1 MSSEAPEGW
10 SVNSLGELADLIMGQ
25 SPPSSVVTEGG
36 EGLPFI
42 QGNAEFGARHPTPRL
57 VASTTPKVVQ
67 KGDILISVRAP
78 VGEVNIAESP
88 LCIGRGVGGIRAKH
102 CDPDFLFYAV
112 GGLSQTFA
120 RLSQGSTFDAINGKE
135 LRSIE
140 ILVPPKDE
148 QRQIAEVLRS
158 IDEQTDLTKRVL
170 AATKGAKNA
179 ALITALRTNSW
190 PTVQVDDLLA
200 DTRTPMRSGPFG
212 SALLKS
218 ELTESGVPLLG
229 IDNVHTERFVPKYRR
244 FVSEAKYQ
252 ELARYTVFP
261 GDVMVTIMGTVGR
274 CCVVPEGIGRAIS
287 SKHVWTMTLDTS
299 RYSPSLL
306 AWQINHEPRVLEQ
319 LRGSAQGGI
328 MSAISSETLRTLR
341 VSQPPRAEML
351 ELEHLI
357 TSANV
362 GTSLLEAEL
371 ASLARL
377 KEFVSSDLL
386 SGRVRLHASA
396 PVVPTERVVQP
407 AFKRAVFAAE
417 VVHQLHNEDRFG
429 SVKHEKIVH
438 LCELHLRLQDDLNRH
453 AYKEAAG
460 PYDPSARRSV
470 ERIFRQQRWFDPTK
484 QDKRIVY
491 RPLEASGGHAR
502 YFDRYFG
509 DRKAE
514 VQNIIDLL
522 RPLTTQQCEIIA
534 TLYAVWNDFLIDGH
548 QPDDDEIVD
557 GVLNNWT
564 DSKRQIPEEKWRA
577 ALPWMRQKGLIPAGH
592 GEKTRVAST

>member
-1 MSSEAPEGW
+1 MSSDVPKGW
-10 SVNSLGELADLIMGQ
+10 SSVALGDVIRLEYGRAL
-25 SPPSSVVTEGG
+25 SSSVREAGNVPVYGSNGICGEHSAALVNERGIVVGRKGTAGSVTVTTG
-36 EGLPFI
+36 PFWPI
-42 QGNAEFGARHPTPRL
+42 DTTYFVVPR
-57 VASTTPKVVQ
+57 VEA
-67 KGDILISVRAP
+67 
-78 VGEVNIAESP
+78 
-88 LCIGRGVGGIRAKH
+88 
-102 CDPDFLFYAV
+102 DFDWLAAT
-112 GGLSQTFA
+112 LEHA
-120 RLSQGSTFDAINGKE
+120 RLSE
-135 LRSIE
+135 LNE
-140 ILVPPKDE
+140 ATGVPGLNRDKAYVQTVLLPPLNE
-148 QRQIAEVLRS
+148 QRRIAEVLRS
-158 IDEQTDLTKRVL
+158 IDEQTDLTKRALV
-170 AATKGAKNA
+170 ATNAAKNA
-179 ALITALRTNSW
+179 ALITALHTNSW
-190 PTVQVDDLLA
+190 PTVQVGDLLA

-229 IDNVHTERFVPKYRR
+229 IDNVHAERFVPKYRR

-287 SKHVWTMTLDTS
+287 SKHVWTLTLDTS
-299 RYSPSLL
+299 QYSPTLL

-328 MSAISSETLRTLR
+328 MSAISSETLRDLR
-341 VSQPPRAEML
+341 VSQPPRAQML

-357 TSANV
+357 TSANLA
-362 GTSLLEAEL
+362 TSLLETEL
-371 ASLARL
+371 AGLTRL
-377 KEFVSSDLL
+377 KQFVSCDLL
-386 SGRVRLHASA
+386 SGRVRLPASA
-396 PVVPTERVVQP
+396 PEVPSARVVQP

-417 VVHQLHNEDRFG
+417 VVHQLHNDDRFG

-438 LCELHLRLQDDLNRH
+438 LCELHLRLQDDLDRH

-470 ERIFRQQRWFDPTK
+470 ERIFRQQKWFDPTK

-491 RPLEASGGHAR
+491 QPLDASGGHAR

-534 TLYAVWNDFLIDGH
+534 TLYAVWNDFLIDGR

-564 DSKRQIPEEKWRA
+564 DSKRQIPEDKWRA
-577 ALPWMRQKGLIPAGH
+577 ALPWMRQKGLIPTGN